1 MAECGRRL
9 NAGSATGYSS
19 AAEVLPRLPGWP
31 RTESGPERPPA
42 EPRRGELDAANLRG
56 SNDVAGD
63 ADDKQLAQTLI
74 EHHLCRDSRIGTPE
88 DDGELLLTCRQLAA
102 ARLAPEYVAAP
113 SARNEETVS
122 LAGVRTLCELRS
134 SRHHSCL
141 PTAVHNLRKD
151 AKAEREHAEEK
162 GVERDPGPDGDLQV
176 ALRKS
181 GPEMT
186 CRRVRSGMPA
196 CTLTIARATATH
208 KENVFT
214 PSMRFIYMNRRPGSR
229 VTGDH

>member
-31 RTESGPERPPA
+31 RTESGPEPPPA

-63 ADDKQLAQTLI
+63 ADDKQVAQTLI
-74 EHHLCRDSRIGTPE
+74 EDHLCRDSRIGTPE

-113 SARNEETVS
+113 SARNEVTVS
-122 LAGVRTLCELRS
+122 FSQAFERFASCDHRGVIRVCLAPCTTFEKTPRPSASMPR
-134 SRHHSCL
+134 
-141 PTAVHNLRKD
+141 RK
-151 AKAEREHAEEK
+151 ALNAI
-162 GVERDPGPDGDLQV
+162 QV
-176 ALRKS
+176 QMVISK
-181 GPEMT
+181 
-186 CRRVRSGMPA
+186 
-196 CTLTIARATATH
+196 
-208 KENVFT
+208 
-214 PSMRFIYMNRRPGSR
+214 
-229 VTGDH
+229 